1 MSIGDN
7 IRRLREEHGMTQT
20 QLGEIAGVT
29 DKAVSTW
36 ESGKKVPRM
45 GAIQKISD
53 HFGISKSELIM
64 DYEELLANEAERQKT
79 ISAAIDALG
88 YGVNSVNDRHDIVFR
103 DERRSTG
110 FTENEQPH
118 LLTLFQLN
126 LQGNEKAMRTLRILG
141 ELVAVMSPE
150 DQDRL
155 VSYAEFIEAERQKR
169 FGITV
174 VHPYQ
179 QGSVTLPEII
189 DDSGDMPDAETLA
202 LARQILQDK
211 KAQDDAPASS
221 GDSGS
226 KKMA

>member
-7 IRRLREEHGMTQT
+7 IRRLREKHGMTQA
-20 QLGEIAGVT
+20 QLGDIAGVT

-36 ESGKKVPRM
+36 ESGKKTPRM
-45 GAIQKISD
+45 GAIQRISD

-64 DYEELLANEAERQKT
+64 DYEELLASEAERQKALD
-79 ISAAIDALG
+79 AAIDVLG
-88 YGVNSVNDRHDIVFR
+88 YGINTINNGHDIVFR
-103 DERRSTG
+103 DEQRSAS
-110 FTENEQPH
+110 FTQNERPH
-118 LLTLFQLN
+118 LLSVFQMN

-155 VSYAEFIEAERQKR
+155 ISYAEFIEAERQKR

-174 VHPYQ
+174 IHPYQ
-179 QGSVTLPEII
+179 QGSVSLPEII
-189 DDSGDMPDAETLA
+189 DDTSDAPDAETLA

-211 KAQDDAPASS
+211 KATDDAPVSS
-221 GDSGS
+221 GASGN

>member
-1 MSIGDN
+1 MTTGQRMKE
-7 IRRLREEHGMTQT
+7 RRK
-20 QLGEIAGVT
+20 QLGISAETVASHLGVSPAT
-29 DKAVSTW
+29 IYRYENGGID
-36 ESGKKVPRM
+36 KVPGDILAPIAEILQTTPAYLM
-45 GAIQKISD
+45 GWD
-53 HFGISKSELIM
+53 GMLE
-64 DYEELLANEAERQKT
+64 DETERQKIIGT
-79 ISAAIDALG
+79 AMSVLG
-88 YGVNSVNDRHDIVFR
+88 YGVSAVNDRHDIVFR

-189 DDSGDMPDAETLA
+189 DDAEDMPDAETLA

-211 KAQDDAPASS
+211 KAPDDAPASS
-221 GDSGS
+221 GDNGS

>member
-1 MSIGDN
+1 MTTGQRMKE
-7 IRRLREEHGMTQT
+7 RRK
-20 QLGEIAGVT
+20 QLGISAETVALHLGVSPAT
-29 DKAVSTW
+29 IYRYENGGID
-36 ESGKKVPRM
+36 KVPGDILAPIAEILQTTPAYLM
-45 GAIQKISD
+45 GWD
-53 HFGISKSELIM
+53 GMLE
-64 DYEELLANEAERQKT
+64 DEAERQK
-79 ISAAIDALG
+79 IIGAAMSLLG
-88 YGVNSVNDRHDIVFR
+88 YGINTVNNSHDIVFR
-103 DERRSTG
+103 DEQRSAG
-110 FTENEQPH
+110 FTESERPH
-118 LLTLFQLN
+118 LLTLYQLN

-189 DDSGDMPDAETLA
+189 DDTGDMPDAETLA

-211 KAQDDAPASS
+211 KAPDNAPASS